1 MSETPPPLKLIRM
14 KRAHSHCGSTVYDK
28 DEFDISP
35 PSLRAVK
42 SVNTRS
48 SMKRSMYELIKL
60 KHAKKFTEDDVR
72 DVFHYFD
79 RDGDG
84 RISIAEIQSVFSEE
98 STSNLV
104 EMFKEIKTP
113 TDRSKPRPSPAD
125 SPEPLDLP
133 GAALLPLSPLT
144 RPRRGSRDDMELSFD
159 EFYEMLCST
168 PSDNWC
174 RLISK
179 QLRNALG
186 SKGDSSNDCLRDEW
200 SKFHLEK
207 LEERV
212 GKCLK
217 LDLQTMK
224 WTESSVRVKLDTVKP
239 FASGTMRQCYRFKK
253 MSSHHKDIDVKLRK
267 RHTLW
272 KNQHNYIAKEYIEKD
287 RNTLDTI
294 KADVTMQMI
303 SKTFSESF
311 NTFRPK
317 KYVDFL
323 EAWIL
328 ILQDK
333 NGEEKIFFAEA
344 FVPGSFKKYSDNLGF
359 VGNVRLSSFG
369 GRILQEDGSTKNK
382 ENCALEISQAF
393 SHFSFEAS
401 DRKLVI
407 VDIQGIGELY
417 TDPQIH
423 TVDHHQELIG
433 HLKAGQTQRCGNL
446 GTYFHVLTFFVC
458 VHINLSYTRTCWYRS
473 IHTIA

>member
-1 MSETPPPLKLIRM
+1 MSEETPRSLDFIPL

-35 PSLRAVK
+35 PLLRATK

-60 KHAKKFTEDDVR
+60 KRAKKFTEDDVR
-72 DVFHYFD
+72 DVFRYFD

-113 TDRSKPRPSPAD
+113 TDGPRPSPAD

-133 GAALLPLSPLT
+133 GAAVLPLSPL
-144 RPRRGSRDDMELSFD
+144 RPRRDSQDMELSFD

-186 SKGDSSNDCLRDEW
+186 SSKGDSNDCLRDEW

-212 GKCLK
+212 GKRLK
-217 LDLQTMK
+217 LDPQTMK

-239 FASGTMRQCYRFKK
+239 FASGTMRHCFRFKK
-253 MSSHHKDIDVKLRK
+253 MSSHHKDLDVKLRK

-303 SKTFSESF
+303 SKKFSESF
-311 NTFRPK
+311 NTFRPT

-323 EAWIL
+323 ESWIL

-333 NGEEKIFFAEA
+333 NDGQERIFFAEA

-369 GRILQEDGSTKNK
+369 GRILQEDDK

-393 SHFSFEAS
+393 SHFTFEAS

-423 TVDHHQELIG
+423 TVDHYQELIG

-446 GTYFHVLTFFVC
+446 GTYFFCFLNFLC
-458 VHINLSYTRTCWYRS
+458 VYTSIFYTRTRWYRS
-473 IHTIA
+473 IHTIAQVWTHM